1 MSTTKKELKDYE
13 FKDHVDLRNRTVEAL
28 NEDLRAMH
36 KKEFTGKRV
45 EAKVGGGT
53 QVGDE
58 FTLTGEVTIGEI
70 QGSTNVFLAVKATT
84 GETIPIKA
92 LIAQSVSGYKAVGKF
107 YDELTPLKNGED
119 EDAHKQD
126 ENYREYEPT
135 FDKSIVGDK
144 EAAEVVKANRLILN
158 HGTRSD
164 IELYGMIKEGLWVC
178 KDFKLLY
185 CGKVYRQTTASHDYE
200 FGENTVK
207 KGARRAMSVSVWKI
221 IKPKTTK

>member
-1 MSTTKKELKDYE
+1 MGTTKKELKDYN
-13 FKDHVDLRNRTVEAL
+13 FKDHVALRDRTVKAL
-28 NEDLRAMH
+28 NEDLRAMN

-70 QGSTNVFLAVKATT
+70 QGSKNVFLAVKATT

-92 LIAQSVSGYKAVGKF
+92 LITQSVSGYKDVGKF
-107 YDELTPLKNGED
+107 FDELTPLKDGEN
-119 EDAHKQD
+119 EDDHKKD
-126 ENYREYEPT
+126 ENYKEYEPT
-135 FDKSIVGDK
+135 FDKSVAGNK
-144 EAAEVVKANRLILN
+144 EASEVVKANRLILD

-164 IELYGMIKEGLWVC
+164 IELYGMIKENLWVC

-185 CGKVYRQTTASHDYE
+185 CGKVYRQTTASHDYD
-200 FGENTVK
+200 FGENKVE

-221 IKPKTTK
+221 TKPKSAK